1 MLKRLARWIVRDELE
16 QAHIERAEAVNSAID
31 WRRRADDL
39 RHEAH
44 ARGVALQHALACVP
58 DAENVRARLRADSM
72 LPADLRADAIGYV
85 DWWCPGG
92 ILDTSV
98 KNGGGD
104 ADSSRQGGR
113 L

>member
-1 MLKRLARWIVRDELE
+1 MVKRLARWIVRNELE
-16 QAHIERAEAVNSAID
+16 QAHGERAEAVNSAID

-58 DAENVRARLRADSM
+58 DAESVRARLRADAM

-92 ILDTSV
+92 ILDDSV
-98 KNGGGD
+98 RKGGEREDG
-104 ADSSRQGGR
+104 Q
-113 L
+113 

>member
-1 MLKRLARWIVRDELE
+1 MLKRLARWIVRDEME
-16 QAHIERAEAVNSAID
+16 QAHIERAEAVNSGID

-44 ARGVALQHALACVP
+44 ARGVALQHALAACVGT
-58 DAENVRARLRADSM
+58 AEATKGRIMQDPT
-72 LPADLRADAIGYV
+72 LPEDLRADAIGYV

-98 KNGGGD
+98 KNGGGNE
-104 ADSSRQGGR
+104 
-113 L
+113 

>member
-1 MLKRLARWIVRDELE
+1 MIRTMARWILRNVLE
-16 QAHIERAEAVNSAID
+16 QAHTERAEAVNSAID

-44 ARGVALQHALACVP
+44 ARGVALQHALACA
-58 DAENVRARLRADSM
+58 DAENVRARIRADVT
-72 LPADLRADAIGYV
+72 LPADLRTDAIGYV

-104 ADSSRQGGR
+104 E
-113 L
+113 